1 MTGVWVAVVLMAALF
16 AGFGLVRRGARAG
29 QACDGCPGGCTEC
42 AALTGE
48 DTVEVDR
55 GRK

>member
-1 MTGVWVAVVLMAALF
+1 MTTAMMAIVVVGALF
-16 AGFGLVRRGARAG
+16 AAFGLLRRGARAG
-29 QACDGCPGGCTEC
+29 QACEGCPGGCTEC

-48 DTVEVDR
+48 DQVEVNR

>member
-48 DTVEVDR
+48 DTVEVER